1 MHKIKNRTAPS
12 SYLEQFE
19 QPAHS
24 YPTRVSSGNY
34 RIPQIMLRK
43 CRFRISIRGPA
54 TWNNLVGSTE
64 KETQSSSLFKTEINS
79 KLHNIE
85 NALTFL
91 LPLLLNNSLTE
102 ATTDGNNVLWI
113 YYIVAYV
120 LLVLVGAWW
129 QIGFL
134 RFSPLKLVEQI
145 VWFFYF
151 WLACY
156 LIHFI

>member
-54 TWNNLVGSTE
+54 TWNNLLGSTE
-64 KETQSSSLFKTEINS
+64 KEIKSSSLFKTKIKR
-79 KLHNIE
+79 KLPFFE
-85 NALTFL
+85 N
-91 LPLLLNNSLTE
+91 E
-102 ATTDGNNVLWI
+102 VI
-113 YYIVAYV
+113 
-120 LLVLVGAWW
+120 
-129 QIGFL
+129 
-134 RFSPLKLVEQI
+134 
-145 VWFFYF
+145 FF
-151 WLACY
+151 
-156 LIHFI
+156 